1 LVVERERERE
11 RDLALVFWAVT
22 TIKWVIMVF
31 KYVYSDK
38 TGSGLAGTELKF
50 YCLVL
55 FLFVGIYVAFGNN
68 KKKSTVA
75 FEDF

>member
-1 LVVERERERE
+1 
-11 RDLALVFWAVT
+11 
-22 TIKWVIMVF
+22 MVF

>member
-1 LVVERERERE
+1 M
-11 RDLALVFWAVT
+11 ALVFWAGT

-38 TGSGLAGTELKF
+38 TGSGLAGTDLNF

-55 FLFVGIYVAFGNN
+55 FLFVGIYVAFVN

>member
-1 LVVERERERE
+1 
-11 RDLALVFWAVT
+11 
-22 TIKWVIMVF
+22 MVF

-55 FLFVGIYVAFGNN
+55 FLFVGIYVAFVNN

-75 FEDF
+75 FENF